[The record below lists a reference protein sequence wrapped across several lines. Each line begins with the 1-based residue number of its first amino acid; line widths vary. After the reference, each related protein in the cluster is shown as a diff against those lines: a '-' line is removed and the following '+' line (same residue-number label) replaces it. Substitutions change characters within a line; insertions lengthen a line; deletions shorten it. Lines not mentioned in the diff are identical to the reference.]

1 MNFRV
6 SILIAVFCLISTY
19 SICQSFH
26 SKIDSLNQLAEKSP
40 NNEKVNIY
48 DQISRMYWGYS
59 ADSCFLFAREAVKY
73 AKISKDVYSLGK
85 AYNSLGNA
93 YLEARQP
100 ELALE
105 NYFISKE
112 YRKQLDNK
120 IEVAHSHNNIALAYM
135 ELNMFSE
142 ALSSLK
148 DGIGICQE
156 AGDLTNEAY
165 LMMGI
170 AEIYKDINDNNN
182 ALEYAI
188 KAANIFI
195 HFNNTLGLARVY
207 TLIGT
212 LHKNLNN
219 NPLALEYYKRAYSLY
234 LQNGNESNLSSAV
247 NNLGIVYDELSDYQ
261 QALAFFTKSLEYAQ
275 MNNDKIG
282 ISTAYNNIGYINSK
296 LKKYPEALESYF
308 KSLNISREINDI
320 PSEMNTYNNIAW
332 VYFHS
337 NNINK
342 AEEYV
347 NKAFVLIP
355 LNQNILFTSETHE
368 IYSKIRYIQGR
379 YKEAFDHKA
388 KFMELKDS
396 LFNID
401 RNEKFMEMQVRF
413 ETAQKEKEIE
423 ILKKNDEIK
432 NLTIQRQRNFQ
443 MFWIALL
450 VLLIATVGAIYYN
463 LLSKKRTNALLFDKN
478 KELEQANE
486 KLLKSEN
493 DLKELNTTKDR
504 FFSII
509 AHDLKNP
516 FNALLGFSELL
527 KLNIDNYTKEETK
540 KQVEIIHESS
550 QSLFKLLDNL
560 LNWSR
565 TQIGSIVYKPDLFPL
580 HPLVTQ
586 EVELLEAAAERKNIK
601 IVVRIGSHIMV
612 FADNNI
618 ISIVIRN
625 LINNAIKFSNPGGRI
640 LVNADEKDNMV
651 EVAISDSGIGME
663 QNELNKLFRLD
674 ESFTSRG
681 TADEEG
687 TGLGLLLC
695 KEFVEKNRG
704 HIRATSEKGKGS
716 TFFFTLHT
724 HRWT

>member
-1 MNFRV
+1 VNFRIF
-6 SILIAVFCLISTY
+6 ILIIIYCLLGGNSF
-19 SICQSFH
+19 CQSFQY
-26 SKIDSLNQLAEKSP
+26 KIDSLTLLAEKSP
-40 NNEKVNIY
+40 DKEKVLIY
-48 DQISRMYWGYS
+48 DNISRMYWGN
-59 ADSCFLFAREAVKY
+59 APDSSLFFAQKALEY
-73 AKISKDVYSLGK
+73 AKITNDVFSLGK
-85 AYNSLGNA
+85 AFNSIGNA
-93 YLEARQP
+93 YLDMREP
-100 ELALE
+100 EKALE
-105 NYFISKE
+105 NYLKSKE
-112 YRKQLDNK
+112 YRKQIDNK
-120 IEVAHSHNNIALAYM
+120 IDVAFSLNNIALAYM

-142 ALSSLK
+142 ALNSFKEGVS
-148 DGIGICQE
+148 ICQE
-156 AGDLTNEAY
+156 EGDLNNEA
-165 LMMGI
+165 LLLLGI
-170 AEIYKDINDNNN
+170 AEIYENINDNNN

-195 HFNNTLGLARVY
+195 HFNNPIGLARTY
-207 TLIGT
+207 SLIGT
-212 LHKNLNN
+212 LHRNLNN
-219 NPLALEYYKRAYSLY
+219 SPLALEYYKRAYSLY
-234 LQNGNESNLSSAV
+234 QQNGGISNLSSAV
-247 NNLGIVYDELSDYQ
+247 NNLGIIYDELGNYP
-261 QALAFFTKSLEYAQ
+261 QALEFFSKSLEYSQ
-275 MNNDKIG
+275 MQNDKIG
-282 ISTAYNNIGYINSK
+282 MSTAFNNIGYIYSK
-296 LKKYPEALESYF
+296 INNYSEALESYF
-308 KSLNISREINDI
+308 KSLLISRELSDI
-320 PSEMNTYNNIAW
+320 TSEMNTYNNIAW

-355 LNQNILFTSETHE
+355 QNQNLLFTSETHE
-368 IYSKIRYIQGR
+368 ILSKIRYIQGR
-379 YKEAFDHKA
+379 YKEAFDHKS

-396 LFNID
+396 LFNTD

-423 ILKKNDEIK
+423 ILKKNDEIN
-432 NLTIQRQRNFQ
+432 NLTIQRQKNFQ

-478 KELEQANE
+478 KELEEINE
-486 KLLKSEN
+486 KLLKSEE

-527 KLNIDNYTKEETK
+527 KLNIDNYTKEEIK
-540 KQVEIIHESS
+540 KQVEIINESA

-580 HPLVTQ
+580 HPLVSQ
-586 EVELLEAAAERKNIK
+586 EVELLEATAERKNIK

-625 LINNAIKFSNPGGRI
+625 LINNAIKFSNSGGRI
-640 LVNADEKDNMV
+640 LVNADEKENMV
-651 EVAISDSGIGME
+651 EVSVSDSGIGME
-663 QNELNKLFRLD
+663 QSELNKLFRLD

-716 TFFFTLHT
+716 TFYFTLHT